1 MYLEPMELNID
12 AIQTTKMTLQF
23 QRDMGVED
31 LELKNLLC
39 NTYTKKTK
47 LVTTYGHKA
56 IQCLI
61 L

>member
-1 MYLEPMELNID
+1 MYLEQMELNID
-12 AIQTTKMTLQF
+12 VIQITKMTLLF

-31 LELKNLLC
+31 LELKNLPY

-47 LVTTYGHKA
+47 QVTTYGLKA
-56 IQCLI
+56 IPCLI